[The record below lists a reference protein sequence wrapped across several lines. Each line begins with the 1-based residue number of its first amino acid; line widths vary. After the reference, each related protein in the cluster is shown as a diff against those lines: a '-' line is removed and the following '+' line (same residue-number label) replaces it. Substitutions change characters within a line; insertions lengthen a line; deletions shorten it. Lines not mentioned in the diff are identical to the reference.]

1 MNWTEQKMDD
11 RSRKR
16 SETGECRMSEHSK
29 VSQVSHDHLNLPRV
43 EPEEEE
49 RSRDT
54 TELWCN
60 ISSVY
65 NLRPK
70 NS

>member
-1 MNWTEQKMDD
+1 MDD

-16 SETGECRMSEHSK
+16 SETGECRMSEHGK

-43 EPEEEE
+43 ESEEEE

-54 TELWCN
+54 ELWCN
-60 ISSVY
+60 MSSVY